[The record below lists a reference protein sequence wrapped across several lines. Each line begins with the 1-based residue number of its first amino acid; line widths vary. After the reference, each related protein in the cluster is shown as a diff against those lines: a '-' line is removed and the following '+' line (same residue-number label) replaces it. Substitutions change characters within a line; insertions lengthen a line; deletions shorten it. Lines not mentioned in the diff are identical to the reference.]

1 MSATMNDVA
10 RLAGVSV
17 KTVSNVVN
25 AYPYIRES
33 TKARVL
39 AAIDE
44 LDYHV
49 NPTARSLRSGRT
61 GMIGLALPELSL
73 AYFAELADLVMGAA
87 VEHGLTVLIEQTEGK
102 REREIAVLSSPLRR
116 MTDGLVFSPLG
127 IAQSDAELLRL
138 DYPLVLLGERVF
150 DGPTDHVT
158 MQNVGGARLATE
170 HLLQRG
176 CRRIAAIGA
185 HPGEDVGSAALRLAG
200 YREAL
205 EAAGVPYDPALVGEA
220 ALWHRQDGVAGM
232 AQVLD
237 AGARPD
243 GVFAFN
249 DTLALGALYAL
260 QQRGLRVPEDVAVV
274 GFDDIDEARFS
285 LPPLTSIN
293 PGREE
298 IARRAVELLVAR
310 IAAGPD
316 GGRPVTHHASFRLV
330 ERASSARP

>member
-25 AYPYIRES
+25 GYPYIRDS

-39 AAIDE
+39 AAIAE
-44 LDYHV
+44 LGYQV

-73 AYFAELADLVMGAA
+73 SYFAELADLVMRAA

-102 REREIAVLSSPLRR
+102 KEREIAMLSGPLRR

-127 IAQSDAELLRL
+127 IAQQDADVLRV

-150 DGPTDHVT
+150 GGPTDHVT
-158 MQNVGGARLATE
+158 MQNTGGARLATE
-170 HLLQRG
+170 HLVARG

-185 HPGEDVGSAALRLAG
+185 HPGEGLGSATLRLAG

-205 EAAGVPYDPALVGEA
+205 DAAGIAFDPALVGDA
-220 ALWHRQDGVAGM
+220 LLWHRQDGAVAMG
-232 AQVLD
+232 QVLD

-243 GVFAFN
+243 GVVAFN
-249 DTLALGALYAL
+249 DTLAFGAIYAL

-285 LPPLTSIN
+285 LPPLSSIN
-293 PGREE
+293 PGRAE
-298 IARRAVELLVAR
+298 IAHRAVELLVER
-310 IAAGPD
+310 IAAGGD
-316 GGRPVTHHASFRLV
+316 GPPPVTHQAGFTLI
-330 ERASSARP
+330 ERASSQRP